1 MTTTTPD
8 LAAFDLALDEMAQAT
23 DRLLATVDGF
33 SDADVRAPSGLP
45 DWTRAHVLTHIAR
58 NADAMARLAHYA
70 RTGEEQAMY
79 PGGPPARN
87 AAIEEGAGR
96 HIGDL
101 RLDLDESAERLLAAF
116 ANFDAEALGRAVEG
130 SRGASWSGWELPL
143 IRMRE
148 VEIHHVDLAAG
159 YTAAD
164 WSPASRRAPSTRSR
178 RSSSARGDCPVA
190 RAARRRRRHLAGG
203 RVGPDAVRQP
213 QELAAWL
220 VGRSDGRRSYAE
232 SCLERFPR
240 TSVEL
245 SDGSS
250 RRSITSASAPQ
261 ASASASAVRG
271 ASCRRALSRDR
282 GATTSTGPGAG
293 SRDPVR
299 PGRASRC
306 KAVHH
311 CPSR

>member
-8 LAAFDLALDEMAQAT
+8 LAAFDLALDEVAQAT

-33 SDADVRAPSGLP
+33 SDADVRASSGLP

-130 SRGASWSGWELPL
+130 SRGASWIGWELPL

-148 VEIHHVDLAAG
+148 VEIHHVDLAAA

-164 WSPASRRAPSTRSR
+164 WSPGFAARTLDQVAPQFLGRGTVRSPRCTTTPAAPGRWARQARR
-178 RSSSARGDCPVA
+178 CP
-190 RAARRRRRHLAGG
+190 AARRARCLAGG
-203 RVGPDAVRQP
+203 TLR
-213 QELAAWL
+213 
-220 VGRSDGRRSYAE
+220 GRWSYAE
-232 SCLERFPR
+232 SCWSGSAR

-250 RRSITSASAPQ
+250 RRSITSASAAPSGDKSIVPSG
-261 ASASASAVRG
+261 AITRSRRNHIHRTRRWKSRPRSAWSRI
-271 ASCRRALSRDR
+271 AL
-282 GATTSTGPGAG
+282 
-293 SRDPVR
+293 
-299 PGRASRC
+299 
-306 KAVHH
+306 
-311 CPSR
+311 